1 MLKVVQPTRP
11 PATERRER
19 LLSVAREV
27 LAERGLQAEIRTV
40 MTRSEMSAGTV
51 YRMFPDKEALFLEV
65 AREMA
70 NKTNASLLSIAT
82 KVQDARECVAQVMEV
97 GFKRVE
103 EYGQLAIDLVAGN
116 VPPAYKAVV
125 NQESLGN
132 LFSLVIQRG
141 IDQGHFRRDLD
152 VDYAVEAWFALVSPQ
167 VLHLELGRRSV
178 ADLTKLT
185 TEFFLA
191 AISSHSAAPDRSD
204 S

>member
-1 MLKVVQPTRP
+1 MLKSVQPPRP
-11 PATERRER
+11 PAAERRER
-19 LLSVAREV
+19 LLSAAREV

-51 YRMFPDKEALFLEV
+51 YRLFPDKEALFLEI

-70 NKTNASLLSIAT
+70 NKTNASLLAIAAQ
-82 KVQDARECVAQVMEV
+82 VHDARDCVAQVMEV

-103 EYGQLAIDLVAGN
+103 EYGQLAIDMVAGH

-141 IDQGHFRRDLD
+141 IAQGHFRPDLD
-152 VDYAVEAWFALVSPQ
+152 VNYAVEAWFALVSPQ

-178 ADLTKLT
+178 AELAALT
-185 TEFFLA
+185 TEFYLSAIGVHHAEA
-191 AISSHSAAPDRSD
+191 AHSD